1 MGKYSNIDEMRDLFS
16 IKGLVAVVTGAA
28 SGIGQGIAFAWA
40 ANGGK
45 LVISDINEDGLK
57 ETEREI
63 RSVTN
68 DVVSVVADVTKLDDV
83 KRLVNE
89 SVRAFGNI
97 DALYIVPGINIRK
110 SILSYTYDEFERVLR
125 VNLWGTYYLLK
136 EFGNVMIKNPRG
148 GSIVLI
154 SSIRHLVVEP
164 GQSAYA
170 ATKAAIVQLA
180 KTAAA
185 EWAKYN
191 IRVNVIAPGVVE
203 TELTQ
208 QIKKDPAWYEA
219 YRTKPALKR
228 WATVREIAGP
238 AIFLATPAASYITGT
253 VIYVDGGW
261 TAIDGRYEPNIP

>member
-57 ETEREI
+57 ETEKEI
-63 RSVTN
+63 RSVAN

-83 KRLVNE
+83 RKLVNE
-89 SVRAFGNI
+89 SVKAFGNI

-110 SILSYTYDEFERVLR
+110 SILSYTYDEFEKVLR
-125 VNLWGTYYLLK
+125 VNLWGGTYYLLK
-136 EFGNVMIKNPRG
+136 EFGDVMIKNPRGG

-164 GQSAYA
+164 GQSA
-170 ATKAAIVQLA
+170 TQPLRPPWCNWPGLPLPSGLSTILGLMSLHLA
-180 KTAAA
+180 
-185 EWAKYN
+185 
-191 IRVNVIAPGVVE
+191 
-203 TELTQ
+203 
-208 QIKKDPAWYEA
+208 
-219 YRTKPALKR
+219 
-228 WATVREIAGP
+228 
-238 AIFLATPAASYITGT
+238 
-253 VIYVDGGW
+253 
-261 TAIDGRYEPNIP
+261 